1 MPHADIKARRTFPIN
16 VFNLAI
22 LIANVYR
29 AENDPRFA
37 GCHTDHHL
45 EYYLKR
51 AGRSTKVHI
60 TALEA
65 SLWAC
70 NMLEE
75 AGEFFH
81 PFGLTFDQF
90 IKKIKL
96 TDDYNY
102 DKVYNIIQ
110 LKETK

>member
-1 MPHADIKARRTFPIN
+1 MPPVDSKAKKLFPID
-16 VFNLAI
+16 VFSLAVI
-22 LIANVYR
+22 IANVHK
-29 AENDPRFA
+29 AEKDSRFSD
-37 GCHTDHHL
+37 CHTDHHL

-51 AGRSTKVHI
+51 ASKMTQVHL

-75 AGEFFH
+75 EGEFWH
-81 PFGLTFDQF
+81 PFDLTFDQF

-96 TDDYNY
+96 TNDYKY
-102 DKVYNIIQ
+102 DKVYNIIEA
-110 LKETK
+110 KDKT